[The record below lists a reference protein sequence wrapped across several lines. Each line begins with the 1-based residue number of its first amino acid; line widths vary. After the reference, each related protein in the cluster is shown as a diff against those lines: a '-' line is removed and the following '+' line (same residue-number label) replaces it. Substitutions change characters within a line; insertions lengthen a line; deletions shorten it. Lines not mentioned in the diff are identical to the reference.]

1 MRSILARMMK
11 FVIALIIVAAMLFGG
26 LLALRRSSRDALP
39 SQDVID
45 RVKAR
50 ERELAER
57 EGREK

>member
-1 MRSILARMMK
+1 MMK
-11 FVIALIIVAAMLFGG
+11 FVIALLIVGAVLFGG

-50 ERELAER
+50 ERELLEKER
-57 EGREK
+57 DEQGR

>member
-11 FVIALIIVAAMLFGG
+11 FVIALIIVAAVLFGG

>member
-1 MRSILARMMK
+1 MMK
-11 FVIALIIVAAMLFGG
+11 FVIALIIVAAVLFGG

>member
-1 MRSILARMMK
+1 LRSILARMMK